1 MLRQLVLTNRTAA
14 TPEFNRAPWAE
25 ACLVTPRHAVHRQW
39 NEAAVRKHARLAGK
53 NIFVCAAED
62 SIKGEPLTLEQRYA
76 FALRASGSEQRNR
89 RVKRDLDITNGAR
102 GVIQDIFLH
111 PHEPPLTTD
120 TGMHHLKHMPS
131 YILVKLG
138 WTRTLHLQGLEPS
151 VIPVEPAVKTYSIRY
166 VNSQGTPVTR
176 HVQRLQYPVTPAF
189 AFTDY
194 RSQGQTL
201 SHVIVDISRPPTGG
215 LNLFNLYVALSRSSG
230 HETIRLLRDFDEKL
244 FGTKRWHGG
253 LGCARRKEIEVWL
266 LVKHVERY
274 YVWELCT

>member
-1 MLRQLVLTNRTAA
+1 M
-14 TPEFNRAPWAE
+14 
-25 ACLVTPRHAVHRQW
+25 VTQNV
-39 NEAAVRKHARLAGK
+39 E
-53 NIFVCAAED
+53 
-62 SIKGEPLTLEQRYA
+62 T
-76 FALRASGSEQRNR
+76 
-89 RVKRDLDITNGAR
+89 DLDITNGAR

-244 FGTKRWHGG
+244 FLCSHSTDLIAEDDRLADLRDKTLACVYGAAPFIRNEQIRSSSGADNATHRYIPLGSSLKVFVAELDSNAGRTESRVTRDKRG
-253 LGCARRKEIEVWL
+253 LRALETIQLDIGRLNAVIGA
-266 LVKHVERY
+266 LVHIRLILVP
-274 YVWELCT
+274 LDFLP

>member
-1 MLRQLVLTNRTAA
+1 MLRQLVLTNHTAA
-14 TPEFNRAPWAE
+14 TPEFDRAPWAE
-25 ACLVTPRHAVHRQW
+25 ACLW

-53 NIFVCAAED
+53 NVFVCAAED
-62 SIKGEPLTLEQRYA
+62 SIKGEPLTLEQCYA
-76 FALRASGSEQRNR
+76 FALRAGGSEQRNR
-89 RVKRDLDITNGAR
+89 QTDLDITNGTR

-120 TGMHHLKHMPS
+120 TGVHHLKHMPS

-138 WTRTLHLQGLEPS
+138 RTRTSHLQGLEPS
-151 VIPVEPAVKTYSIRY
+151 VIPVEPAVKTYSIQY
-166 VNSQGTPVTR
+166 VNSQGTPVTHR
-176 HVQRLQYPVTPAF
+176 VQHLQYPVTPAF

-201 SHVIVDISRPPTGG
+201 SHVIVDISRPPMGG

-244 FGTKRWHGG
+244 
-253 LGCARRKEIEVWL
+253 RKEIEVWL